1 MPNFTPPSPA
11 SGETGSAAKL
21 ISVIVI
27 IAVIII
33 GVYYWYALRRP
44 AAPSEDAGALTAADL
59 PDLSA
64 TDSNL
69 SENVTPANTT
79 ESVPNLNP
87 TDSTNPFKDAY
98 QNPFQ

>member
-1 MPNFTPPSPA
+1 MPNFNSPSPA

-21 ISVIVI
+21 IGVIVI

-44 AAPSEDAGALTAADL
+44 AAPTENTGAVTAADL

-64 TDSNL
+64 TDVNI
-69 SENVTPANTT
+69 SENVAPANTT
-79 ESVPNLNP
+79 ENVPDLNP
-87 TDSTNPFKDAY
+87 TDATNPFKNAY
-98 QNPFQ
+98 QNPF